1 MTQLDMTSLADGV
14 RKYAA
19 TWFGLDQRYRKF
31 IYHWRES
38 GQASLLGQ
46 LATRVENLYSTN
58 YLTRLNDQWQQYVD
72 AAQQWTVDS
81 VPLQREFT
89 KRHVQPFLERKAKVC
104 VLISDAFR
112 YEVGEDKIGRAACR
126 ERVCQYV

>member
-31 IYHWRES
+31 IYHLRES

-58 YLTRLNDQWQQYVD
+58 YLTRFNDQWQQYVD
-72 AAQQWTVDS
+72 AAPQWTVVS

-89 KRHVQPFLERKAKVC
+89 NRHVQPFLERKAKGGVP
-104 VLISDAFR
+104 IYAAFTH
-112 YEVGEDKIGRAACR
+112 GQNGRPSVR
-126 ERVCQYV
+126 ERRSP